1 MKDFFSQDFD
11 KTVTAVGAVVLAFY
25 IVSKVFGLH
34 DTEGNNS
41 IISPEIIMAI
51 INIPTAFL
59 AFAIGK
65 KVGESSNGSET
76 KNRDTEV
83 ASNGGNDPP
92 PGTDN

>member
-11 KTVTAVGAVVLAFY
+11 KTVTAVGAVILAFY

-34 DTEGNNS
+34 DDGDNS

-65 KVGESSNGSET
+65 KVGENSNGTSGT
-76 KNRDTEV
+76 KNRGESDD
-83 ASNGGNDPP
+83 SDPP
-92 PGTDN
+92 PSADH

>member
-11 KTVTAVGAVVLAFY
+11 KTVTAIGAVILAFY
-25 IVSKVFGLH
+25 IVGKVFGLH
-34 DTEGNNS
+34 DAEGDNS

-65 KVGESSNGSET
+65 KVGESSNGVSE
-76 KNRDTEV
+76 KNKDTET
-83 ASNGGNDPP
+83 ANGRDKTTPQGGDH
-92 PGTDN
+92 

>member
-11 KTVTAVGAVVLAFY
+11 KTVTAVGAVILAFY
-25 IVSKVFGLH
+25 IVGKVFGLH
-34 DTEGNNS
+34 DADGDNS

-65 KVGESSNGSET
+65 KVGESSNATSEIKKKDDSDKT
-76 KNRDTEV
+76 T
-83 ASNGGNDPP
+83 PP
-92 PGTDN
+92 STNN